1 MITSWLDRFAWII
14 RILFVMCSPA
24 GHLSYEILKRAQVTE
39 KNFFGNLPE
48 IIEIE
53 NPKSTGDIQ

>member
-1 MITSWLDRFAWII
+1 
-14 RILFVMCSPA
+14 MCSPA
-24 GHLSYEILKRAQVTE
+24 GHLSYEILPTVGHGLKQARVTE